1 MRAPTRGSWGA
12 LGRVQTP
19 PDSLDR
25 VRLQDTALADLTR
38 EQIKALAAQV
48 FSAPAITIR
57 ALPKPR

>member
-1 MRAPTRGSWGA
+1 
-12 LGRVQTP
+12 
-19 PDSLDR
+19 